1 MRVMKMLPLVVAM
14 TAPSAFAMQDLSDE
28 ALAESTGQDGIVIA
42 TDINIPTTA
51 ALRWTDTNGI
61 PAGTYA
67 GFTNSGSAELVGFGI
82 RTCTNPDATCTL
94 TTGQTG
100 LTVTVD
106 AGGSTGTA
114 VGNGSLSINIS
125 TGANAFWIDIDKI
138 DVFDTAAAGAPAQ
151 RKTIIDFVNPIK
163 LGNFNALIALGNEPV
178 GGHMI
183 TLNANIGTIDFGNI
197 LINDASAGAGSI
209 NIGSLQVSGVN
220 LVGAYADIATNGMI
234 VNTGTGLSSVS
245 VAMNTVKLGDAAQPA
260 LGNITLTGLNLNN
273 QTFRISGKN

>member
-14 TAPSAFAMQDLSDE
+14 TAPSAFAMQDFSDE

-61 PAGTYA
+61 LAGTYA

-82 RTCTNPDATCTL
+82 RTCTGIGAFCTP

-100 LTVTVD
+100 LTVTLD

-138 DVFDTAAAGAPAQ
+138 DVFDTAAAGVPAQ

>member
-1 MRVMKMLPLVVAM
+1 MNRLALSVMLVL
-14 TAPSAFAMQDLSDE
+14 SSNAFAMQDLSDE

-61 PAGTYA
+61 PGTTYA
-67 GFTNSGSAELVGFGI
+67 GFTNSGSAELVGLGI
-82 RTCTNPDATCTL
+82 RTCTGIGATCTL
-94 TTGQTG
+94 TTGQAG
-100 LTVTVD
+100 LTVTLD

-114 VGNGSLSINIS
+114 LGNGSLSINIS
-125 TGANAFWIDIDKI
+125 TGTNAFWIDIDKI
-138 DVFDTAAAGAPAQ
+138 DVFDTAAAGVPAQ

-178 GGHMI
+178 GGHML

-234 VNTGTGLSSVS
+234 VNTGTGLSSVT